1 MTGALQYD
9 STTTSPRCAR
19 RVFSPRAHLASLAPL
34 ACRQVIRWHEI
45 SLHFGWADV
54 PRIGAA
60 LARLSAPEI
69 ARMQAGVRAA
79 WDEHLRPDA
88 ARRTL
93 FRLLEQRAT
102 FRF

>member
-1 MTGALQYD
+1 MCSGRAL
-9 STTTSPRCAR
+9 TSP
-19 RVFSPRAHLASLAPL
+19 PLLPPL

-79 WDEHLRPDA
+79 WDDHLRPDA